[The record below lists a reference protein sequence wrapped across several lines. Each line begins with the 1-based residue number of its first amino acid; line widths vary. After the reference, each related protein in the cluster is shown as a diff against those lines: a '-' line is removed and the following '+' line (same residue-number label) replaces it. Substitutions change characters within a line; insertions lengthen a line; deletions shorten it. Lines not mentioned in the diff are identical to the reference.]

1 MGNQNNHSVA
11 RKRLSTLAITT
22 TLAAVGVGVVGA
34 GAANAATTSGSPQA
48 NTQNNAAAPT
58 ATVAVTPSTGLS
70 SLTVT
75 ADLTGTTVDKTA
87 TTGATG
93 TITWDTT
100 AGAKTSAF
108 TFDANG
114 AATAVKGALTN
125 TYAAAGTYTVTV
137 SVTDGNNATTSK
149 TTTVTVTDET
159 LAATLSATTATKSKA
174 VSLDLT
180 GSSVDKSVIGSA
192 VTSISWGDTTPV
204 ATIKG
209 DPALIKTTDP
219 KLWHT
224 FAADGSYAVTVTLD
238 DGLKTKTSVQTK
250 TFTVKVSDTT
260 GAQVLQ
266 AAGATRYDT
275 GVQISQHQ
283 WASTGVTTDTRT
295 QAKAVVLATG
305 NDFADALVA
314 VPLAKKVQGPLLL
327 TDGLATTTNSA
338 VLTEIQRVLPTKDTK
353 IFLLGGN
360 VALNEGI
367 EKQLQKLGYTT
378 ERLSGA
384 DRFATAV
391 AVATSKDGMNDP
403 SHVIVARGD
412 EGTNHNGF
420 ADALSAGS
428 YAANVFGGGNSA
440 VVLSNFNTFDSATQ
454 AYVQSKLHAGQENVA
469 AVGGQAATA
478 MTTIKGSAGTYVSA
492 VGRDR
497 YETAAKVAAAFL
509 PNGKAAQIGV
519 ATGTVFADALT
530 GGAYQ
535 ATVGGPLL
543 LTDPKVLPASTADAV
558 AGFSTQEIN
567 IFGGNVAISPTVA
580 KEIAALL
587 KVTTIGKF

>member
-1 MGNQNNHSVA
+1 MA

-34 GAANAATTSGSPQA
+34 GAANAATAPQA
-48 NTQNNAAAPT
+48 HGNTNAVTAAPAAA
-58 ATVAVTPSTGLS
+58 VAVTAGTGSS
-70 SLTVT
+70 SLTAT
-75 ADLTGTTVDKTA
+75 ASLAGTSVDPTLVAA
-87 TTGATG
+87 TTGTISWDSTKSAT
-93 TITWDTT
+93 TPLVFDTT
-100 AGAKTSAF
+100 TG
-108 TFDANG
+108 
-114 AATAVKGALTN
+114 AVKTASLTN
-125 TYAAAGTYTVTV
+125 VYTAPGTYTVTV
-137 SVTDGNNATTSK
+137 KVNDGTNAEITK

-159 LAATLSATTATKSKA
+159 LAASLSASTVTKSKA
-174 VSLDLT
+174 VTLDLT
-180 GSSVDKSVIGSA
+180 GSSVDKSVANSA
-192 VTSISWGDTTPV
+192 VTTISWGDKSTP

-209 DPALIKTTDP
+209 DPALIKTGDANLT
-219 KLWHT
+219 HT
-224 FAADGSYAVTVTLD
+224 FAADGSYTVTVTLD

-250 TFTVKVSDTT
+250 TFTVKVSDT
-260 GAQVLQ
+260 VVVQ

-338 VLTEIQRVLPTKDTK
+338 VLTEIQRVLPTKGTK
-353 IFLLGGN
+353 IFLLGGTM
-360 VALNEGI
+360 ALNEGI

-378 ERLSGA
+378 ERLAGA
-384 DRFATAV
+384 DRFATALD
-391 AVATSKDGMNDP
+391 VATSKDAMNDP

-412 EGTNHNGF
+412 EGTNHDGF
-420 ADALSAGS
+420 ADALAAGP
-428 YAANVFGGGNSA
+428 YAANVFGAGSGGSA
-440 VVLSNFNTFDSATQ
+440 VVLSNFKTFDPATQ
-454 AYVQSKLHAGQENVA
+454 AYVQSKLHAGEQNVA
-469 AVGGQAATA
+469 AIGGQAATA
-478 MTTIKGSAGTYVSA
+478 MTAIKGSAGTYSTA
-492 VGRDR
+492 VGATR
-497 YETAAKVAAAFL
+497 YETAAMVASHFL
-509 PNGKAAQIGV
+509 PNGKGAQIGI

-543 LTDPKVLPASTADAV
+543 LTDPKVLPASTAAAV

-567 IFGGNVAISPTVA
+567 IFGGNAAISPAVA

-587 KVTTIGKF
+587 NVTTIGKF